1 MHPILSDAKAPFD
14 VIYFAAKEGIE
25 NPRACTRIM
34 YRDHNQFLSI
44 VKKKK
49 KKKNPKAR
57 KSRKKVQIF
66 NSTLY
71 ISACLNVFGKCS
83 SALKIQVLKEYDVL
97 T

>member
-49 KKKNPKAR
+49 KKTQKQGKAGKR
-57 KSRKKVQIF
+57 FRFLTVP
-66 NSTLY
+66 Y
-71 ISACLNVFGKCS
+71 ISVLALMYLVNVP
-83 SALKIQVLKEYDVL
+83 LP
-97 T
+97 

>member
-1 MHPILSDAKAPFD
+1 MHPILNDAKALLD

-49 KKKNPKAR
+49 KTQKQGKAGKR
-57 KSRKKVQIF
+57 FRFLTVP
-66 NSTLY
+66 Y
-71 ISACLNVFGKCS
+71 ISVL
-83 SALKIQVLKEYDVL
+83 ALKYLVNVPLP
-97 T
+97 

>member
-1 MHPILSDAKAPFD
+1 MHPILNDAKTPLD

-25 NPRACTRIM
+25 NPRACSRIM
-34 YRDHNQFLSI
+34 YRDHNQFLFV
-44 VKKKK
+44 VKKKY
-49 KKKNPKAR
+49 PKAR

-71 ISACLNVFGKCS
+71 ISACLKVFGKCS
-83 SALKIQVLKEYDVL
+83 STLKMQVLKEYDVL

>member
-1 MHPILSDAKAPFD
+1 MHPILNDAKALLD

-25 NPRACTRIM
+25 NPRACSRIM
-34 YRDHNQFLSI
+34 YRDHNQFLS
-44 VKKKK
+44 VVK
-49 KKKNPKAR
+49 KKKNPKAK

-71 ISACLNVFGKCS
+71 ISACLKVFGKCS
-83 SALKIQVLKEYDVL
+83 SALKMQVLKEYDVL